1 MALDP
6 GFIDVL
12 KRVAG
17 KIDRL
22 DAELSRDAAYAGAAG
37 GHAVELLKEIRA
49 LRGALATPA
58 DIDPSAEVGSLQR
71 TANLLSPKHRPGPS

>member
-22 DAELSRDAAYAGAAG
+22 DAELTRDAAYAGAAG
-37 GHAVELLKEIRA
+37 GHAAELLREIRS
-49 LRGALATPA
+49 LRGALVSPV
-58 DIDPSAEVGSLQR
+58 DLEPSAEVRRLSCLQK
-71 TANLLSPKHRPGPS
+71 AA

>member
-1 MALDP
+1 MSLDP

-22 DAELSRDAAYAGAAG
+22 DAELSRDAAYAGAVG
-37 GHAVELLKEIRA
+37 GHAAELLKEIRA
-49 LRGALATPA
+49 LRGALASPG
-58 DIDPSAEVGSLQR
+58 DLEPSAEVC
-71 TANLLSPKHRPGPS
+71 NPKR

>member
-1 MALDP
+1 MDP

-37 GHAVELLKEIRA
+37 GYAAELLAEMRA
-49 LRGALATPA
+49 LRGALVAPV
-58 DIDPSAEVGSLQR
+58 DLEPSAEVWNS
-71 TANLLSPKHRPGPS
+71 